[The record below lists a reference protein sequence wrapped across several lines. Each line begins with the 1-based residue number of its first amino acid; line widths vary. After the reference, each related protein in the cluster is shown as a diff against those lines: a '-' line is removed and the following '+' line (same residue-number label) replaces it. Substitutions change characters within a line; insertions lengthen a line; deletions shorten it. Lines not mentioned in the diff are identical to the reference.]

1 MKKKKIKHYEYKFNF
16 MLTDSQRYKLDMI
29 RRHIFE
35 SRKPFE
41 LVEHTSGSVLRKL
54 IDAEFKRL
62 NLKLP
67 LE

>member
-1 MKKKKIKHYEYKFNF
+1 MKKKKIKHYQYKFNF

>member
-1 MKKKKIKHYEYKFNF
+1 MKKKKIKHYDCKFSF
-16 MLTDSQRYKLDMI
+16 LLTETQRHKLWI
-29 RRHIFE
+29 ISRHIFE

-41 LVEHTSGSVLRKL
+41 LVDHTQGSLFRNF

-67 LE
+67 S

>member
-1 MKKKKIKHYEYKFNF
+1 

>member
-1 MKKKKIKHYEYKFNF
+1 MKKKKDKHYDYKFNF
-16 MLTDSQRYKLDMI
+16 LLTDIQRHKLYI
-29 RRHIFE
+29 ISRHIFE

-41 LVEHTSGSVLRKL
+41 LVDHSRGSVLRNF

>member
-1 MKKKKIKHYEYKFNF
+1 MKKKKIKHYDHKFNF
-16 MLTDSQRYKLDMI
+16 LLTEIHRHKLYI
-29 RRHIFE
+29 ISRHIFE

-41 LVEHTSGSVLRKL
+41 LMENTRGSVLRKL

-67 LE
+67 S